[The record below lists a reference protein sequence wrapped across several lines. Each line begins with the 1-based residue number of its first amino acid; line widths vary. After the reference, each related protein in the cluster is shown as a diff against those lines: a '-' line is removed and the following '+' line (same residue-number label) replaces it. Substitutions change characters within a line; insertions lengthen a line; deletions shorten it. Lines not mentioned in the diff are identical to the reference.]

1 MELDAPYGLVSRVEV
16 GGENRG
22 EGLLSDP
29 LSWKGFTPL
38 SETETAQSRLARR
51 KEDGRMKRG
60 VKAKVGLFI
69 SKSQVVFLTKK
80 TFLIFNAISKIILT
94 LL

>member
-38 SETETAQSRLARR
+38 SETETVQSRLAR
-51 KEDGRMKRG
+51 
-60 VKAKVGLFI
+60 
-69 SKSQVVFLTKK
+69 KK
-80 TFLIFNAISKIILT
+80 TRG
-94 LL
+94 